1 MVRPGMS
8 GGGFHGGRGLGG
20 LGTESEPGIEELVR
34 TSSLNFLP
42 NVHLV
47 DRHPYLM
54 GVGEQKASEKKKTFS
69 IAFLYS
75 EDSFGL
81 PFQWKGHLRKLVPF
95 VK

>member
-54 GVGEQKASEKKKTFS
+54 GVGEQKASEK
-69 IAFLYS
+69 
-75 EDSFGL
+75 
-81 PFQWKGHLRKLVPF
+81 RKPSALLSCTLKIVLVCLF
-95 VK
+95 NGKDI